1 MYEQGEYL
9 DTGMGWG
16 VNGKTRQRNSVHIVG
31 ATAVFVDAKFA
42 YLVSSSDLH
51 VCRMA
56 NIFTINVNNMPA
68 RHSTLGR
75 TSYIALHLL
84 LCYIP

>member
-1 MYEQGEYL
+1 M
-9 DTGMGWG
+9 G
-16 VNGKTRQRNSVHIVG
+16 VNGKTRQRNSVHNVG
-31 ATAVFVDAKFA
+31 PTAVSADANFA
-42 YLVSSSDLH
+42 YLVPSSDLH

-68 RHSTLGR
+68 GHSTLGS

-84 LCYIP
+84 LFYIP